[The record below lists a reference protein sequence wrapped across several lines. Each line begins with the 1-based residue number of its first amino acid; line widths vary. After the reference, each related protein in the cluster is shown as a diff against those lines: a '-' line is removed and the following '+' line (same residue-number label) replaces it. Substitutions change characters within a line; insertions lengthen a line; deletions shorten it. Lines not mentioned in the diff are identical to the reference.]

1 MSTASTM
8 TPPPEAPT
16 RVAPPLCPR
25 CACPDTATVHMYN
38 GPDYAITQ
46 CLSCARHLRSE
57 PFPMTFARAADHVIR
72 LGQHKGSTV
81 AVSGHA
87 QRGHSGG
94 ATRVGASGGGVIVEA
109 SGIGRPSLCGFDWV
123 YMAVTRISTLSG
135 SVDVITR
142 RR

>member
-1 MSTASTM
+1 MPDASTM
-8 TPPPEAPT
+8 TPPPEAPI

-46 CLSCARHLRSE
+46 CLICARHLRSE

-81 AVSGHA
+81 AAVAAGPG
-87 QRGHSGG
+87 RRFLGG
-94 ATRVGASGGGVIVEA
+94 MVGLECLSAKTRRAIEVYLAEPTRSKGGG
-109 SGIGRPSLCGFDWV
+109 
-123 YMAVTRISTLSG
+123 
-135 SVDVITR
+135 
-142 RR
+142 

>member
-1 MSTASTM
+1 MPAASTM

-57 PFPMTFARAADHVIR
+57 PFPMTFARAADHIIR
-72 LGQHKGSTV
+72 LGQYKGSTV
-81 AVSGHA
+81 AAVAAGPG
-87 QRGHSGG
+87 RRFLGG
-94 ATRVGASGGGVIVEA
+94 MLGLE
-109 SGIGRPSLCGFDWV
+109 C
-123 YMAVTRISTLSG
+123 LS
-135 SVDVITR
+135 SKTR
-142 RR
+142 RAIEVYLAEPTRAKGVPNADC